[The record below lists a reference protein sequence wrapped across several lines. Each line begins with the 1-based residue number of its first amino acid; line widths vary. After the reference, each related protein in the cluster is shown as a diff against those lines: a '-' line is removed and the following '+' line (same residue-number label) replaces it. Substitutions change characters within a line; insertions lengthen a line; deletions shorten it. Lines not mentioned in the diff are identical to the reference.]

1 MVNSKILEGYMGLM
15 GKENKLQEKSRLEK
29 KRMMK
34 KETEKTCGEWV
45 RHPPVSQ
52 MQSRTDRIKLG

>member
-15 GKENKLQEKSRLEK
+15 GRENKLQEKSRLEQ

-34 KETEKTCGEWV
+34 KETEKTWGERA